1 MADEDLTTTT
11 NLLNNLTNNVHIN
24 AVHSS
29 SITHEVFLDMDIEEP
44 HKYRNLISLLINV
57 QPTDRI
63 HLYINSNGGN
73 LDTAIAVINA
83 MMVCQAEI
91 TGFIM
96 GACHSAASIISMYC
110 HNVHV
115 FETAY
120 MMIHTASF
128 GNFGNTSTVKTQTDF
143 TVEQVERLLDDA
155 YKGFL
160 DKNELKDVK
169 QGLELWFNN
178 EEISKRLKKRMVIL
192 KAEDEKSQKK
202 LKATK

>member
-1 MADEDLTTTT
+1 MENEDVVTT

-24 AVHSS
+24 AVSAS
-29 SITHEVFLDMDIEEP
+29 VTTHEVFLDMDIEDP
-44 HKYRNLISLLINV
+44 HKYRNLISLLINA
-57 QPTDRI
+57 QATDRI

-73 LDTAIAVINA
+73 LDTAIAIINA
-83 MMVCQAEI
+83 MLVCQAEI

-96 GACHSAASIISMYC
+96 GACHSAASIITMYC

-128 GNFGNTSTVKTQTDF
+128 GNFGNTTTVKTQTDF
-143 TVEQVERLLDDA
+143 TVEQVEKLLDDA

-160 DKNELKDVK
+160 DNKEMKEVK
-169 QGLELWFNN
+169 QGIELWYDS
-178 EEISKRLKKRMVIL
+178 EEIRRRLKKRVSALEVLEKKAAKNL
-192 KAEDEKSQKK
+192 K
-202 LKATK
+202 

>member
-1 MADEDLTTTT
+1 MDNDDVVTT

-24 AVHSS
+24 AVTASVT
-29 SITHEVFLDMDIEEP
+29 THEVFLDMDIEDP
-44 HKYRNLISLLINV
+44 HKYRNLISLLINA
-57 QPTDRI
+57 QANDRI

-73 LDTAIAVINA
+73 LDTAIAIINA
-83 MMVCQAEI
+83 MLVCQAEI

-96 GACHSAASIISMYC
+96 GACHSAASIITMYC

-128 GNFGNTSTVKTQTDF
+128 GNFGNTTTVKTQTDF
-143 TVEQVERLLDDA
+143 TVEQVEKLLDDA

-160 DKNELKDVK
+160 DNKEMKEVK
-169 QGLELWFNN
+169 QGIELWYDS
-178 EEISKRLKKRMVIL
+178 EEIRRRLKKRVTALEALEKKAAKNL
-192 KAEDEKSQKK
+192 K
-202 LKATK
+202 

>member
-1 MADEDLTTTT
+1 MDNEDVVTT

-24 AVHSS
+24 AVTASVT
-29 SITHEVFLDMDIEEP
+29 THEVFLDMDIEDP
-44 HKYRNLISLLINV
+44 HKYRNLISLLINA
-57 QPTDRI
+57 QANDRI

-73 LDTAIAVINA
+73 LDTAIAIINA
-83 MMVCQAEI
+83 MLVCQAEI

-96 GACHSAASIISMYC
+96 GACHSAASIITMYC

-128 GNFGNTSTVKTQTDF
+128 GNFGNTTTVKTQTDF
-143 TVEQVERLLDDA
+143 TVEQVEKLLDDA

-160 DKNELKDVK
+160 DNKEMKEVK
-169 QGLELWFNN
+169 QGIELWYDS
-178 EEISKRLKKRMVIL
+178 EEIRKRLKKRVAIL
-192 KAEDEKSQKK
+192 DAEEKKAAKN
-202 LKATK
+202 LK

>member
-1 MADEDLTTTT
+1 MDNEDVVTT

-24 AVHSS
+24 AVTASVT
-29 SITHEVFLDMDIEEP
+29 THEVFLDMDIEDP
-44 HKYRNLISLLINV
+44 HKYRNLISLLINA
-57 QPTDRI
+57 QANDRI

-73 LDTAIAVINA
+73 LDTAIAIINA
-83 MMVCQAEI
+83 MLVCQAEI

-96 GACHSAASIISMYC
+96 GACHSAASIITMYC

-128 GNFGNTSTVKTQTDF
+128 GNFGNTTTVKTQTDF
-143 TVEQVERLLDDA
+143 TVEQVEKLLDDA

-160 DKNELKDVK
+160 DNKEMKEVK
-169 QGLELWFNN
+169 QGIELWYDS
-178 EEISKRLKKRMVIL
+178 EEIRRRLKKRVSALEALEKKAAKNL
-192 KAEDEKSQKK
+192 K
-202 LKATK
+202 

>member
-1 MADEDLTTTT
+1 MENEDVVTT

-24 AVHSS
+24 AVTASVT
-29 SITHEVFLDMDIEEP
+29 THEVFLDMDIEDP
-44 HKYRNLISLLINV
+44 HKYRNLISLLINA
-57 QPTDRI
+57 QANDRI

-73 LDTAIAVINA
+73 LDTAIAIINA
-83 MMVCQAEI
+83 MLVCQAEI

-96 GACHSAASIISMYC
+96 GACHSAASIITMYC

-128 GNFGNTSTVKTQTDF
+128 GNFGNTTTVKTQTDF
-143 TVEQVERLLDDA
+143 TVEQVEKLLDDA

-160 DKNELKDVK
+160 DSKEMKEVK
-169 QGLELWFNN
+169 QGIELWYDS
-178 EEISKRLKKRMVIL
+178 EEIRKRLKKRVSALEALEKKAAKNL
-192 KAEDEKSQKK
+192 K
-202 LKATK
+202 

>member
-1 MADEDLTTTT
+1 MDNNDDVVTT

-29 SITHEVFLDMDIEEP
+29 SITHEVFLDMDIEDP
-44 HKYRNLISLLINV
+44 HKYRNLISLLINA
-57 QPTDRI
+57 PATDRI

-73 LDTAIAVINA
+73 LDTAIAIINA

-91 TGFIM
+91 TGFLM

-110 HNVHV
+110 HNIHV

-128 GNFGNTSTVKTQTDF
+128 GNFGNTTTVKTQTDF
-143 TVEQVERLLDDA
+143 TVEQVEKLLDDA

-160 DKNELKDVK
+160 DKKELNEVK
-169 QGLELWFNN
+169 QGLELWYDS
-178 EEISKRLKKRMVIL
+178 EEIRKRLKKRVAIL
-192 KAEDEKSQKK
+192 EIEEKKATKK
-202 LKATK
+202 LK

>member
-1 MADEDLTTTT
+1 MENEDVVTT

-24 AVHSS
+24 AVTSS
-29 SITHEVFLDMDIEEP
+29 VTTHEVFLDMDIEDP
-44 HKYRNLISLLINV
+44 HKYRNLISLLINA
-57 QPTDRI
+57 QANDRI

-73 LDTAIAVINA
+73 LDTAIAIINA

-91 TGFIM
+91 TGFLM

-110 HNVHV
+110 HNIHV

-143 TVEQVERLLDDA
+143 TVEQVEKLLDDA
-155 YKGFL
+155 YRGFL
-160 DKNELKDVK
+160 DKKELNEVK
-169 QGLELWFNN
+169 QGLELWYDS
-178 EEISKRLKKRMVIL
+178 EEIRKRLKKRVAIL
-192 KAEDEKSQKK
+192 DAEEKKAVKK
-202 LKATK
+202 LK

>member
-1 MADEDLTTTT
+1 MDNEDVVTT

-24 AVHSS
+24 AVTASVT
-29 SITHEVFLDMDIEEP
+29 THEVFLDMDIEDP
-44 HKYRNLISLLINV
+44 HKYRNLISLLINA
-57 QPTDRI
+57 QANDRI

-73 LDTAIAVINA
+73 LDTAIAIINA
-83 MMVCQAEI
+83 MLVCQAEI

-96 GACHSAASIISMYC
+96 GACHSAASIITMYC

-128 GNFGNTSTVKTQTDF
+128 GNFGNTTTVKTQTDF
-143 TVEQVERLLDDA
+143 TVEQVEKLLDDA

-160 DKNELKDVK
+160 DSKEMKEVK
-169 QGLELWFNN
+169 QGIELWYDS
-178 EEISKRLKKRMVIL
+178 EEIRRRLKKRVSALEALEKKAAKNL
-192 KAEDEKSQKK
+192 K
-202 LKATK
+202 

>member
-1 MADEDLTTTT
+1 MDNEDVVTT

-24 AVHSS
+24 AVTASVT
-29 SITHEVFLDMDIEEP
+29 THEVFLDMDIEDP
-44 HKYRNLISLLINV
+44 HKYRNLISLLINA
-57 QPTDRI
+57 QANDRI

-73 LDTAIAVINA
+73 LDTAIAIINA
-83 MMVCQAEI
+83 MLVCQAEI

-96 GACHSAASIISMYC
+96 GACHSAASIITMYC

-128 GNFGNTSTVKTQTDF
+128 GNFGNTTTVKTQTDF
-143 TVEQVERLLDDA
+143 TVEQVEKLLDDA

-160 DKNELKDVK
+160 DSKEMKEVK
-169 QGLELWFNN
+169 QGIELWYDS
-178 EEISKRLKKRMVIL
+178 EEIRKRLKKRVTALEALEKKAAKNL
-192 KAEDEKSQKK
+192 K
-202 LKATK
+202 

>member
-1 MADEDLTTTT
+1 MDNEDVVTT

-24 AVHSS
+24 AVTASVT
-29 SITHEVFLDMDIEEP
+29 THEVFLDMDIEDP
-44 HKYRNLISLLINV
+44 HKYRNLISLLINA
-57 QPTDRI
+57 QANDRI

-73 LDTAIAVINA
+73 LDTAIAIINA
-83 MMVCQAEI
+83 MLVCQAEI

-96 GACHSAASIISMYC
+96 GACHSAASIITMYC

-128 GNFGNTSTVKTQTDF
+128 GNFGNTTTVKTQTDF
-143 TVEQVERLLDDA
+143 TVEQVEKLLDDA

-160 DKNELKDVK
+160 DNKEMKEVK
-169 QGLELWFNN
+169 QGIELWYDS
-178 EEISKRLKKRMVIL
+178 EEIRRRLKKRVTALEALEKKAAKNL
-192 KAEDEKSQKK
+192 K
-202 LKATK
+202 

>member
-1 MADEDLTTTT
+1 MDNEDVVTT

-24 AVHSS
+24 AVTASVT
-29 SITHEVFLDMDIEEP
+29 THEVFLDMDIEDP
-44 HKYRNLISLLINV
+44 HKYRNLISLLINA
-57 QPTDRI
+57 QANDRI

-73 LDTAIAVINA
+73 LDTAIAILNA
-83 MMVCQAEI
+83 MLVCQAEI

-96 GACHSAASIISMYC
+96 GACHSAASIITMYC

-128 GNFGNTSTVKTQTDF
+128 GNFGNTTTVKTQTDF
-143 TVEQVERLLDDA
+143 TVEQVEKLLDDA

-160 DKNELKDVK
+160 DNKEMKEVK
-169 QGLELWFNN
+169 QGIELWYDS
-178 EEISKRLKKRMVIL
+178 EEIRRRLKKRVTALEALEKKAAKNL
-192 KAEDEKSQKK
+192 K
-202 LKATK
+202 

>member
-1 MADEDLTTTT
+1 MDNEDVVTT

-24 AVHSS
+24 AVSTS
-29 SITHEVFLDMDIEEP
+29 VTTHEVFLDMDIEDP
-44 HKYRNLISLLINV
+44 HKYRNLISLLINA
-57 QPTDRI
+57 QANDRI

-73 LDTAIAVINA
+73 LDTAIAIINA
-83 MMVCQAEI
+83 MLVCQAEI

-96 GACHSAASIISMYC
+96 GACHSAASIITMYC

-128 GNFGNTSTVKTQTDF
+128 GNFGNTTTVKTQTDF
-143 TVEQVERLLDDA
+143 TVEQVEKLLDDA

-160 DKNELKDVK
+160 DSKEMKEVK
-169 QGLELWFNN
+169 QGIELWFDS
-178 EEISKRLKKRMVIL
+178 EEIRKRLKKRVSALEALEKKAVKNL
-192 KAEDEKSQKK
+192 K
-202 LKATK
+202 

>member
-1 MADEDLTTTT
+1 MDNNDDLATT

-24 AVHSS
+24 SVQSS
-29 SITHEVFLDMDIEEP
+29 STTHEVFLDMDIEDP
-44 HKYRNLISLLINV
+44 HKYRNLISLLINA
-57 QPTDRI
+57 PATDRI

-73 LDTAIAVINA
+73 LDTAIAIINA
-83 MMVCQAEI
+83 MMVCHAEI

-110 HNVHV
+110 HHIHV

-143 TVEQVERLLDDA
+143 TVHQVEKLLDDA

-160 DKNELKDVK
+160 DKKELTEVK
-169 QGLELWFNN
+169 QGLELWYDS
-178 EEISKRLKKRMVIL
+178 EEIRKRLKKRVAIL
-192 KAEDEKSQKK
+192 EVEEKKNAKK
-202 LKATK
+202 LK

>member
-1 MADEDLTTTT
+1 MDNEDVVTT

-24 AVHSS
+24 AVTASVT
-29 SITHEVFLDMDIEEP
+29 THEVFLDMDIEDP
-44 HKYRNLISLLINV
+44 HKYRNLISLLINA
-57 QPTDRI
+57 QANDRI

-73 LDTAIAVINA
+73 LDTAIAIINA
-83 MMVCQAEI
+83 MLVCQAEI

-96 GACHSAASIISMYC
+96 GACHSAASIITMYC

-128 GNFGNTSTVKTQTDF
+128 GNFGNTTTVKTQTDF
-143 TVEQVERLLDDA
+143 TVEQVEKLLDDA

-160 DKNELKDVK
+160 DSKEMKEVK
-169 QGLELWFNN
+169 QGIELWYDS
-178 EEISKRLKKRMVIL
+178 EEIRRRLKKRVTALEALEKKAAKNL
-192 KAEDEKSQKK
+192 K
-202 LKATK
+202 

>member
-1 MADEDLTTTT
+1 MENEDVVTT

-24 AVHSS
+24 AVTASVT
-29 SITHEVFLDMDIEEP
+29 THEVFLDMDIEDP
-44 HKYRNLISLLINV
+44 HKYRNLISLLINA
-57 QPTDRI
+57 QANDRI

-73 LDTAIAVINA
+73 LDTAIAIINA

-91 TGFIM
+91 TGFLM

-110 HNVHV
+110 HNIHV

-128 GNFGNTSTVKTQTDF
+128 GNFGNTTTVKTQTDF
-143 TVEQVERLLDDA
+143 TVEQVEKLLDDA

-160 DKNELKDVK
+160 DKKELNEVK
-169 QGLELWFNN
+169 QGIELWYDS
-178 EEISKRLKKRMVIL
+178 EEIRKRLKKRVAIL
-192 KAEDEKSQKK
+192 DAEEKKAVKK
-202 LKATK
+202 LK

>member
-1 MADEDLTTTT
+1 MDNEDVVTT

-24 AVHSS
+24 AVTASVT
-29 SITHEVFLDMDIEEP
+29 THEVFLDMDIEDP
-44 HKYRNLISLLINV
+44 HKYRNLISLLINS
-57 QPTDRI
+57 PATDRI

-73 LDTAIAVINA
+73 LDTAIAIINA

-110 HNVHV
+110 HNIHV

-143 TVEQVERLLDDA
+143 TVQQVEKLLDDA

-160 DKNELKDVK
+160 DKKELTEVK
-169 QGLELWFNN
+169 QGLELWYDS
-178 EEISKRLKKRMVIL
+178 EEIRKRLKKRVAIL
-192 KAEDEKSQKK
+192 EVEEKKAAKK
-202 LKATK
+202 LK

>member
-1 MADEDLTTTT
+1 MDNNDDVVTT

-29 SITHEVFLDMDIEEP
+29 SITHEVFLDMDIEDP
-44 HKYRNLISLLINV
+44 HKYRNLISLLINS
-57 QPTDRI
+57 PATDRI

-73 LDTAIAVINA
+73 LDTAIAIINA

-91 TGFIM
+91 TGFLM

-110 HNVHV
+110 HNIHV

-128 GNFGNTSTVKTQTDF
+128 GNFGNTTTVKTQTDF
-143 TVEQVERLLDDA
+143 TVEQVEKLLDDA

-160 DKNELKDVK
+160 DKKELNEVK
-169 QGLELWFNN
+169 QGLELWYDS
-178 EEISKRLKKRMVIL
+178 EEIRKRLKKRVAIL
-192 KAEDEKSQKK
+192 EIEEKKAAKK
-202 LKATK
+202 LK